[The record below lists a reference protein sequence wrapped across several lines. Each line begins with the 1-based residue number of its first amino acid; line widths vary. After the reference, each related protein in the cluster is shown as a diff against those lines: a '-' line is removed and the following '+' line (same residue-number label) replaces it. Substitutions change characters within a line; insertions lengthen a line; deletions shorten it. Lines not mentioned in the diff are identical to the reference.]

1 MRSALQEKTAAGRR
15 AEADQRQDRRS
26 VRTRSRLVSAL
37 MALLHDKP
45 LKSITVKELTDLADV
60 NRATF
65 YAHYSDVFDMAGQ
78 MRSGL
83 KDVFRSLVETHAEE
97 LEGGSYRGLLAD
109 VFGYFDKNEEAI
121 SVVLGPNADGSFLND
136 IIEVMRAAS
145 LQALAAHAERG
156 SAGTAAS
163 DLAGGTPGG
172 AVANPFL
179 TVPELCNYHFYFL
192 AGGVSNILKSWV
204 AHGRR
209 EPIEVM
215 VDCANNYVE
224 ALMGCL
230 EPNAALFERAGLAR
244 SASGTGSAG
253 EVTALAAIP
262 ASER

>member
-1 MRSALQEKTAAGRR
+1 M
-15 AEADQRQDRRS
+15 
-26 VRTRSRLVSAL
+26 RTRSRLVSAL

-78 MRSGL
+78 MRSSL

-121 SVVLGPNADGSFLND
+121 SVVLGPNADDSFLND
-136 IIEVMRAAS
+136 IIEVMRTAS
-145 LQALAAHAERG
+145 LQALAAHAERRG
-156 SAGTAAS
+156 AGAEAS
-163 DLAGGTPGG
+163 GLAGAVESGAAGDTTGG
-172 AVANPFL
+172 AVTNPFL

-224 ALMGCL
+224 ALMSCL

-244 SASGTGSAG
+244 SASGSGGARG
-253 EVTALAAIP
+253 VTALAAIP